1 MTKPNRTPEAEFL
14 NRVEIRLLAPEERE
28 GFDELLEQE
37 HYLGSAR
44 VGGQS
49 LRYVAEVDG
58 QWVALLTFS
67 GAAPHT
73 KAREHKIGWTPR
85 QRARRLGWVVN
96 NSRFLVLPERQRY
109 PNLASRV
116 LALALKRLNAD
127 WQEHW
132 GHPVLL
138 VESYVDESKYRGTCY
153 RACGFEAVGLTA
165 GYGRSSRDY
174 YFEHGHPKQLYL
186 RELRPRAMG
195 ILRQGRLPA
204 DLAEHEEK
212 ISGPCP
218 LRASHLHSVL
228 AVFRQFKDKRRGH
241 GLRHPQPF
249 VLACAAVAMLMGAGG
264 YEAFEDEC
272 RKLTQRQLRALGCRP
287 DPQTGRYRAPSDST
301 FFRVLNGLDAAE
313 FDLRMGQWMMAQE
326 ISILQALAVDG
337 KCLRGSAR
345 TDGKPLQLLSAV
357 SHRLRLTVAQEP
369 IQEKSNEIPAI
380 KPLLRKLPP
389 AALEGSLITADALH
403 CQQETTAFITQ
414 ELGADYLFGLKGNQS
429 GILERAQIKLPQEF
443 FFPLNTTP
451 AGAKSTGAWC
461 AGACNESAS
470 APKRPACAGAGSSS
484 PCGGSAR
491 NCARARSPNN
501 RRNTASTA
509 PAPPPSNTA
518 PRNYSKPSGTTGP
531 PVKTARTIA
540 GMSVWAKTPPASR
553 GVTGPPSWPPCAICS
568 WG

>member
-14 NRVEIRLLAPEERE
+14 RKVEVRLLAPEERE
-28 GFDELLEQE
+28 RFDALLEQE

-44 VGGQS
+44 LGGQS

-73 KAREHKIGWTPR
+73 KAREDKIGWTPR
-85 QRARRLGWVVN
+85 QRARRLGWVIN

-116 LALALKRLNAD
+116 LALALKRLSAD
-127 WQEHW
+127 WQERW
-132 GHPVLL
+132 GHPVVL

-174 YFEHGHPKQLYL
+174 YFAHGQPKQLYL
-186 RELRPRAMG
+186 RELRPRAIG

-218 LRASHLHSVL
+218 LRASHLRSVL
-228 AVFRQFKDKRRGH
+228 EVFRQFKDKRRGH

-287 DPQTGRYRAPSDST
+287 DPKTGRYRAPSDST
-301 FFRVLNGLDAAE
+301 FFRVLNGIDAAE
-313 FDLRMGQWMMAQE
+313 FDLRIGQWMMTQE

-380 KPLLRKLPP
+380 KPLLRKLPK

-429 GILERAQIKLPQEF
+429 GILERAQIKLPQKF
-443 FFPLNTTP
+443 F
-451 AGAKSTGAWC
+451 
-461 AGACNESAS
+461 
-470 APKRPACAGAGSSS
+470 S
-484 PCGGSAR
+484 P
-491 NCARARSPNN
+491 
-501 RRNTASTA
+501 
-509 PAPPPSNTA
+509 
-518 PRNYSKPSGTTGP
+518 
-531 PVKTARTIA
+531 
-540 GMSVWAKTPPASR
+540 
-553 GVTGPPSWPPCAICS
+553 
-568 WG
+568 